1 MSSITTTCQS
11 CGSPNFSSVFF
22 AGWLPPV
29 NTFQP
34 IGSRPLMEARHPAEL
49 LRCKDCG
56 LVQMDYVVHPD
67 LVFPPSYSYRSGT
80 TKLLRDNFAQ
90 LTEEVEVVRGSPLGE
105 SDLVLDI
112 GSNDGTLL
120 KAFRDRYK
128 CKVLGVEP
136 TGAVEDA
143 WNDSVPTI
151 HGFWDDSIAERIV
164 NGDALYSGGG
174 NAKVV
179 TACNVF
185 AHVPGPHGFLKAVD
199 RALAPGGLLVLEVH
213 YLPELLR
220 TLQYDTVYH
229 EHLRFYDLRS
239 LGNLLAFNGFVFT
252 AARRIPTHGGSLRV
266 YAMRI
271 ADSPHIGPGGDIP
284 GLVEGE
290 EPLHRDWE
298 NAWRTFRSQ
307 VAWSKASLWRML
319 EVMKRSDSKIYGIG
333 CPSRAVTLIDYCGL
347 DHNVLDCV
355 CEVPD
360 SPKVGHYVPGTR
372 IPVVNEKCLFT
383 DQPDFALLL
392 SWHLADELAT
402 KLRLKG
408 YKGRFLCPLP
418 EPRILEV

>member
-1 MSSITTTCQS
+1 MNSITTACQS
-11 CGSPNFSSVFF
+11 CGSPNPAPVFF

-34 IGSRPLMEARHPAEL
+34 IGSRPLMEARYPAEL

-56 LVQMDYVVHPD
+56 LVQMDYIADPG
-67 LVFPPSYSYRSGT
+67 LMFPPSYSYRSGT

-90 LTEEVEVVRGSPLGE
+90 LAEEVEVVRGSPLDKDG
-105 SDLVLDI
+105 LILDI

-120 KAFRDRYK
+120 KAFHDRYK
-128 CKVLGVEP
+128 CRIGGIEP
-136 TGAVEDA
+136 TGAHKDA
-143 WNDSVPTI
+143 VSHGIPTMPFFWNDDTACDWVLRHWGKAAVI
-151 HGFWDDSIAERIV
+151 
-164 NGDALYSGGG
+164 
-174 NAKVV
+174 

-185 AHVPGPHGFLKAVD
+185 AHVPDPHSFLKAVD
-199 RALAPGGLLVLEVH
+199 RVLAPNGLLVLEVH

-220 TLQYDTVYH
+220 TLQYDTIYH

-239 LGNLLAFNGFVFT
+239 LGNLLALNGFVFT

-271 ADSPHIGPGGDIP
+271 ADTPHIGPGGDIP